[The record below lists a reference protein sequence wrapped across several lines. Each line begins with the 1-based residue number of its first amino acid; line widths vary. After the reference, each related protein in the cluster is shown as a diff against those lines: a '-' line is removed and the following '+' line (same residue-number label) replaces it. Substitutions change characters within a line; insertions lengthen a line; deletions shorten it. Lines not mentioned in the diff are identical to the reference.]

1 MLGSFFQSAGFM
13 PHIHCYLGRPALVW
27 TMFASDLLIGTAYL
41 AISLTLW
48 ALVRKVRIAFN
59 LVVFCF
65 GLFVGA
71 CGLTHFMEVWT
82 LWHPDYWLSA
92 AVKVLT
98 AAASVGTAIYLF
110 SLRYTIFQVAEAAK
124 LASEAAIEGEALFRQ
139 LADSMPQLAWMARPD
154 GFIFWYN
161 KGWYDYTGTT
171 LKDMEGWSWQSIHD
185 SNELPKVLGRWK
197 ASIASGEPF
206 EMSFPLK
213 GSDGKFRWFL
223 TRVTPVRNIKG
234 QVLRWLGTNTDIDV
248 IKRVEK
254 EVVDIIESMS
264 DAFIALDPEFRITRV
279 NANQEKMGRIPRKG
293 SIGKNCFEV
302 FPAAAE
308 VSSKYWTGYHRAMK
322 ERVPV
327 FFEEYYAPL
336 RIWTSVN
343 VYPTP
348 DGGLAVFL
356 RDVTT
361 QKQVQTLIESEKQK
375 FEAIFLDS
383 PASMALLRGP
393 TLVFEK
399 VNPKYKELLAGRD
412 LVGKSLIEALPE
424 LEGQPFHDLMKR
436 VLETGE
442 PFIAREMVASLVR
455 RVGSAPEDTYFNF
468 TYTRV
473 EDGEGKPYGVYV
485 HAMEITE
492 TVMARKNIERLAK
505 QLQAAV
511 NARDEFLSI
520 ASHELRTP
528 LTSLI
533 LQIQMLNRQ
542 IEKNDPAAYS
552 KPRVD
557 QLVEQTYKQSLRLAR
572 LVDDM
577 LDIAR
582 IRSGKLTFLPERFDL
597 CELVKD
603 IVARMHSQFMEAGC
617 GDPKLVFCEPAEGV
631 WDRMRLE
638 QVLNNLFSNAIR
650 YGKGQPFEVS
660 VECLP
665 EQVRLSVKDQGIG
678 IAPEAQTKIFDRFER
693 AVDAN
698 EVSGLGLGLFIT
710 HQIVRAHGGKISV
723 ESEMGKGAC
732 FTVELPLITPESA
745 QIEGANVLNR
755 PFPEN

>member
-1 MLGSFFQSAGFM
+1 
-13 PHIHCYLGRPALVW
+13 
-27 TMFASDLLIGTAYL
+27 
-41 AISLTLW
+41 
-48 ALVRKVRIAFN
+48 
-59 LVVFCF
+59 
-65 GLFVGA
+65 
-71 CGLTHFMEVWT
+71 
-82 LWHPDYWLSA
+82 
-92 AVKVLT
+92 
-98 AAASVGTAIYLF
+98 
-110 SLRYTIFQVAEAAK
+110 
-124 LASEAAIEGEALFRQ
+124 
-139 LADSMPQLAWMARPD
+139 
-154 GFIFWYN
+154 
-161 KGWYDYTGTT
+161 
-171 LKDMEGWSWQSIHD
+171 
-185 SNELPKVLGRWK
+185 
-197 ASIASGEPF
+197 
-206 EMSFPLK
+206 
-213 GSDGKFRWFL
+213 
-223 TRVTPVRNIKG
+223 
-234 QVLRWLGTNTDIDV
+234 
-248 IKRVEK
+248 
-254 EVVDIIESMS
+254 
-264 DAFIALDPEFRITRV
+264 
-279 NANQEKMGRIPRKG
+279 
-293 SIGKNCFEV
+293 
-302 FPAAAE
+302 
-308 VSSKYWTGYHRAMK
+308 
-322 ERVPV
+322 
-327 FFEEYYAPL
+327 
-336 RIWTSVN
+336 
-343 VYPTP
+343 
-348 DGGLAVFL
+348 
-356 RDVTT
+356 
-361 QKQVQTLIESEKQK
+361 
-375 FEAIFLDS
+375 
-383 PASMALLRGP
+383 MALLRGP

-399 VNPKYKELLAGRD
+399 VNPKYKELMAGRD